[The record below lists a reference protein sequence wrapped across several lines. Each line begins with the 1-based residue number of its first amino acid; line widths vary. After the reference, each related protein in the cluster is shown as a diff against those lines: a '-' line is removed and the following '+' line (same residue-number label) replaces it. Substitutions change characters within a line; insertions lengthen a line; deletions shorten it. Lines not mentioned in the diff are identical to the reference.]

1 MSSTYSPDLRIEL
14 IGNGEQA
21 GNWGSTTNTNLGTLI
36 EGAIAGYTSVSVT
49 SANQAF
55 TVNNGAEDQARMAML
70 ALTTTTVAAFA
81 VYAPPV
87 SKQYIIYNTT
97 AYTATIY
104 NSTVSGNTTAAG
116 TGVAIPANK
125 KVQVFTNGTNFLAVD
140 AASLSATLPIASGGT
155 GQTTAT
161 AAFNALAPVQQTGA
175 TVNAGSFV
183 VGNTYSIL
191 VVGTTSFTA
200 IGASA
205 NTIGV
210 IFTATGVG
218 SGSGSATNIA
228 TVGQYLASN
237 GTNAFWTNLQF
248 GSTATV
254 SAGSFVIGNTYTIY
268 ELANAGAQTDFT
280 AIGASANTPG
290 VVFVATG
297 VGAGTGTAYTSTNG
311 NGTVLLSSGS
321 VGATLTTA
329 TLTTPTINGAM
340 MEKAT
345 ITATVPPSTTNYDA
359 STQTVQ
365 FYTTNA
371 TANFTLNI
379 RGTSTVS
386 LNTLMAT
393 GQAMTLALLVNCGTT
408 AYYPNVIQID
418 GTTITPKWQNG
429 TAITAGLASA
439 VNVYV
444 FTVIK
449 TASATY
455 TVLGSQTKFA

>member
-49 SANQAF
+49 SSAQAF
-55 TVNNGAEDQARMAML
+55 TVNNGAADQARMATVL
-70 ALTTTTVAAFA
+70 LTTTTTAVFA

-87 SKQYIIYNTT
+87 PKQYVIYNTT

-116 TGVAIPANK
+116 LGVSIPAGK
-125 KVQVFTNGTNFLAVD
+125 KIQVFSEGTNFYAVD
-140 AASLSATLPIASGGT
+140 AASLTTTLPIASGGT

-161 AAFNALAPVQQTGA
+161 AAFNALAPIQQIGA

-183 VGNTYSIL
+183 IGNTYSIL
-191 VVGTTSFTA
+191 AVGSTSFTA

-218 SGSGSATNIA
+218 SGSGTATPI
-228 TVGQYLASN
+228 TTIGQYLASN
-237 GTNAFWTNLQF
+237 GTNTYWTNLQF
-248 GSTATV
+248 GSTSTV
-254 SAGSFVIGNTYTIY
+254 SAGSFVVGNTYTIY
-268 ELANAGAQTDFT
+268 QIANGGATTDFT
-280 AIGASANTPG
+280 AIGASSSTPG

-297 VGAGTGTAYTSTNG
+297 VGTGTGTAYTSTNG
-311 NGTVLLSSGS
+311 SGTVLLSTGS
-321 VGATLTTA
+321 VAA
-329 TLTTPTINGAM
+329 ALTTPTINGAM

-393 GQAMTLALLVNCGTT
+393 GQAMTLALLINCGAT
-408 AYYPNVIQID
+408 AYYPSTIQID
-418 GTTITPKWQNG
+418 GSTVTPKWQNG
-429 TAITAGLASA
+429 ATISAGYASA

-444 FTVIK
+444 FSIIK

-455 TVLGSQTKFA
+455 TVLGTQTKYA

>member
-70 ALTTTTVAAFA
+70 ALTTTTTAAFA

-87 SKQYIIYNTT
+87 SKQYIIYNNSS
-97 AYTATIY
+97 YTATIY

-116 TGVAIPANK
+116 LGITIAAGK
-125 KVQVFTNGTNFLAVD
+125 KIQVFSEGTNFYAVD
-140 AASLSATLPIASGGT
+140 AASLTTTLPIASGGT

-161 AAFNALAPVQQTGA
+161 TAFNALAPIQQTGA

-191 VVGTTSFTA
+191 AVGSTSFTA
-200 IGASA
+200 IGAAS

-218 SGSGSATNIA
+218 SGSGTATPI
-228 TVGQYLASN
+228 TTIGQYLASN
-237 GTNAFWTNLQF
+237 GTNTYWTNLQF
-248 GSTATV
+248 GSTSTV
-254 SAGSFVIGNTYTIY
+254 SAGSFVVGNTYTVY
-268 ELANAGAQTDFT
+268 QLANGGATTDFT
-280 AIGASANTPG
+280 AVGASSSTPG

-297 VGAGTGTAYTSTNG
+297 VGTGTGTAYTSTNG

-321 VGATLTTA
+321 VAA
-329 TLTTPTINGAM
+329 SFTTPTVNGAM

-345 ITATVPPSTTNYDA
+345 ITATAPPTPTNYDA

-365 FYTTNA
+365 YYTSNA

-393 GQAMTLALLVNCGTT
+393 GQAMTLALLVTNGATP
-408 AYYPNVIQID
+408 YYPNVIQID
-418 GTTITPKWQNG
+418 GSTVTPKWQN
-429 TAITAGLASA
+429 AITPSAGIASSI
-439 VNVYV
+439 NIYV

-455 TVLGSQTKFA
+455 TVLGSQTQFA

>member
-49 SANQAF
+49 TANQAF
-55 TVNNGAEDQARMAML
+55 TVNNGAADQARMATVL
-70 ALTTTTVAAFA
+70 LTTTTTAAFA

-87 SKQYIIYNTT
+87 PKQYVIYNTT

-116 TGVAIPANK
+116 LGVTIAAGK
-125 KVQVFTNGTNFLAVD
+125 KIQVFSEGTNFYAVD
-140 AASLSATLPIASGGT
+140 ASSLTTTLPIASGGT

-161 AAFNALAPVQQTGA
+161 TAFNALAPIQQIGA

-183 VGNTYSIL
+183 IGNTYSIL
-191 VVGTTSFTA
+191 AVGSTSFTA
-200 IGASA
+200 IGASS

-218 SGSGSATNIA
+218 SGSGTATPI
-228 TVGQYLASN
+228 TTIGQYLASN
-237 GTNAFWTNLQF
+237 GTNTYWTNLQF
-248 GSTATV
+248 GSTSTV
-254 SAGSFVIGNTYTIY
+254 SAGSFVVGNTYTIY
-268 ELANAGAQTDFT
+268 QLANGGATTDFT
-280 AIGASANTPG
+280 AVGASSSTPG

-297 VGAGTGTAYTSTNG
+297 VGTGTGTAYTSTNG
-311 NGTVLLSSGS
+311 SGTVLLSTGS
-321 VGATLTTA
+321 VAA
-329 TLTTPTINGAM
+329 SFTTPTINGAM

-345 ITATVPPSTTNYDA
+345 ITAAAPSSTTNYDA

-371 TANFTLNI
+371 TTNFTLNI

-408 AYYPNVIQID
+408 AYYPSTIQID
-418 GTTITPKWQNG
+418 GSTVTPKWQNG
-429 TAITAGLASA
+429 TAITAGLVSS

-444 FTVIK
+444 FSIIK

>member
-21 GNWGSTTNTNLGTLI
+21 GNWGSTTNTNLGTLV

-55 TVNNGAEDQARMAML
+55 TVNNGAEDQARMAMI
-70 ALTTTTVAAFA
+70 ALSTTTSAAFA

-87 SKQYIIYNTT
+87 SKQYIIYNTSAT
-97 AYTATIY
+97 YTATIY

-116 TGVAIPANK
+116 LGIDIPPLK
-125 KVQVFTNGTNFLAVD
+125 KIQVFSNGTNFYAVD
-140 AASLSATLPIASGGT
+140 AASLTGTLPIASGGT
-155 GQTTAT
+155 GQTTYT
-161 AAFNALAPVQQTGA
+161 AAFNALAPIQQTGA

-183 VGNTYSIL
+183 IGNQYSIL
-191 VVGTTSFTA
+191 VVGSTDFTA

-218 SGSGSATNIA
+218 SGSGSATNIP
-228 TVGQYLASN
+228 TIGKYLSS
-237 GTNAFWTNLQF
+237 T
-248 GSTATV
+248 GSTTYWATPDAGGGVSIV

-268 ELANAGAQTDFT
+268 QLANAGAQTDFT
-280 AIGASANTPG
+280 AVGAASNTPG
-290 VVFVATG
+290 VAFVATG
-297 VGAGTGTAYTSTNG
+297 VGTGTGTATTSVNG
-311 NGTVLLSSGS
+311 NGKILLSSGS
-321 VGATLTTA
+321 VAA
-329 TLTTPTINGAM
+329 SFTTPTINGAM
-340 MEKAT
+340 MEAAT
-345 ITATVPPSTTNYDA
+345 ISASAPTATTNYDA

-365 FYTTNA
+365 YYTSNA
-371 TANFTLNI
+371 TVNFTLNI
-379 RGTSTVS
+379 RGNGSTS

-393 GQAMTLALLVNCGTT
+393 GQAMTLALLITNGAT

-418 GTTITPKWQNG
+418 GTTVTPKWQN
-429 TAITAGLASA
+429 AITPTSGFTSS
-439 VNVYV
+439 VNIYV

-455 TVLGSQTKFA
+455 TVLGSQTQFA

>member
-70 ALTTTTVAAFA
+70 ALSTTTSAAFA

-87 SKQYIIYNTT
+87 SKQYIIYNTSAT
-97 AYTATIY
+97 YTATIY

-116 TGVAIPANK
+116 LGIDIPPLK
-125 KVQVFTNGTNFLAVD
+125 KIQVFSNGTNFYAVD
-140 AASLSATLPIASGGT
+140 AASLTGTLPIASGGT
-155 GQTTAT
+155 GQTTYT
-161 AAFNALAPVQQTGA
+161 AAFNALAPIQQTGA

-183 VGNTYSIL
+183 IGNQYSIL
-191 VVGTTSFTA
+191 VVGSTDFTA

-218 SGSGSATNIA
+218 SGSGSATNIP
-228 TVGQYLASN
+228 TIGKYLSS
-237 GTNAFWTNLQF
+237 T
-248 GSTATV
+248 GSTTYWATPDAGGGVSIV

-268 ELANAGAQTDFT
+268 QLANAGAQTDFT
-280 AIGASANTPG
+280 AVGAASNTPG
-290 VVFVATG
+290 VAFVATG
-297 VGAGTGTAYTSTNG
+297 VGTGTGTATTSVNG
-311 NGTVLLSSGS
+311 NGKILLSSGS
-321 VGATLTTA
+321 VAA
-329 TLTTPTINGAM
+329 SFTTPTINGAM
-340 MEKAT
+340 FEAAT
-345 ITATVPPSTTNYDA
+345 ITASAPTATTNYDA

-365 FYTTNA
+365 YYTSNA
-371 TANFTLNI
+371 TVNFTLNI
-379 RGTSTVS
+379 RGTSSVS

-393 GQAMTLALLVNCGTT
+393 GQAMTLALLITCGST

-418 GTTITPKWQNG
+418 GTTVTPKWQN
-429 TAITAGLASA
+429 AITPSAGIASSI
-439 VNVYV
+439 NIYV

-455 TVLGSQTKFA
+455 TVLGSQTQFA